1 MGRRNRRLLVPEA
14 GEAMQTLKAN
24 VMRQEGYSVDANNP
38 DAVKYEVAGELGIR
52 MNRNGDNGQMK
63 TEDAGHVG
71 GRIGGPMIREMIRA
85 ESGRHFDPEVV
96 AAFFAVVAA

>member
-24 VMRQEGYSVDANNP
+24 VMRQEGYTVDENRP
-38 DAVKYEVAGELGIR
+38 DDVKYEVAGELGIR
-52 MNRNGDNGQMK
+52 MNRGDNGQMK

-71 GRIGGPMIREMIRA
+71 GRIGGPMIREMIRMA
-85 ESGRHFDPEVV
+85 QEKLAKRQP
-96 AAFFAVVAA
+96 